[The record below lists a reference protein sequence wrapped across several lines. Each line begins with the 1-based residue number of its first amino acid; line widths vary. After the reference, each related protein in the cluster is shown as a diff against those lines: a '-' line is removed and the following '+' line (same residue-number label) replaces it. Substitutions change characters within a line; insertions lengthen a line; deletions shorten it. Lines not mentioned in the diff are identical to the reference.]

1 MKTRIKKS
9 GKKVVQER
17 EIEIEREQKIMRK
30 RERESFRQ
38 DRNRR
43 KRNSIE
49 RKNETSLAIILQQL
63 GLWL

>member
-30 RERESFRQ
+30 RERESRL
-38 DRNRR
+38 D
-43 KRNSIE
+43 KIE
-49 RKNETSLAIILQQL
+49 TEEKETQ
-63 GLWL
+63 